1 MASAVA
7 LAMAAASSMRASGT
21 SMRVGALQDCPVFMH
36 MPAISRDTAA
46 AKSASSRMMFGDLP
60 PSSWVTR
67 FTVFAAS

>member
-1 MASAVA
+1 
-7 LAMAAASSMRASGT
+7 
-21 SMRVGALQDCPVFMH
+21 MRVGALQDCPVFMH